1 MSGSS
6 LAININKVGAD
17 QKITC
22 EDHVAIEEPLEI
34 QISALTAADAAA
46 KSISITM
53 RTPGNDVELALG
65 FLYNEDIISDA
76 GQVTGVDHSG
86 PPDAQSG
93 FRNVI
98 RVELKPD
105 VNLDLGRLQRHF
117 YTTSSCGVCGKASI
131 DALRVTGRKSLKGKG
146 ATYASELILELPDKL
161 LEQQRL
167 FLQTGGLHAAAAF
180 DDQGEIVC
188 IREDVGRHNAVDKV
202 VGSLFLNQQLPAE
215 NLGLLVS
222 GRVSFELVQKAL
234 MAELTTLVAVSAPSS
249 LAVALAKEYGMTLI
263 GFLREGGFN
272 IYAGEERIN
281 LTGTGTGMR

>member
-6 LAININKVGAD
+6 LAINISKVGRD
-17 QKITC
+17 QKICC

-34 QISALTAADAAA
+34 QLSALTAADAAA

-65 FLYNEDIISDA
+65 FLYNEDIISDV
-76 GQVTGVDHSG
+76 GQITSVNHSG

-93 FRNVI
+93 LRNVI

-105 VNLDLGRLQRHF
+105 VDIDLGRLQRHF

-131 DALRVTGRKSLKGKG
+131 DALRITGRKSLKGRG
-146 ATYASELILELPDKL
+146 PTYARKLILDLPDKL

-180 DDQGEIVC
+180 DEQGEIVC
-188 IREDVGRHNAVDKV
+188 INEDVGRHNAVDKV
-202 VGSLFLNQQLPAE
+202 VGSLFLKQQLPAN

-234 MAELTTLVAVSAPSS
+234 MAGLTILVAVSAPSS
-249 LAVALAKEYGMTLI
+249 LAVALAKEYGITLI
-263 GFLREGGFN
+263 GFLREGNFN
-272 IYAGEERIN
+272 IYAGEDRI
-281 LTGTGTGMR
+281 T